1 MNRVALQRR
10 DQRMAICEDLA
21 WYGMRHCSIEIQY
34 GFGAYGEGGWIHPYV
49 GVLWAIALRLIEVD

>member
-10 DQRMAICEDLA
+10 DQRMAICKDLA
-21 WYGMRHCSIEIQY
+21 WCRLWHCSIEILY
-34 GFGAYGEGGWIHPYV
+34 GFGAYGEGGWIYPYV